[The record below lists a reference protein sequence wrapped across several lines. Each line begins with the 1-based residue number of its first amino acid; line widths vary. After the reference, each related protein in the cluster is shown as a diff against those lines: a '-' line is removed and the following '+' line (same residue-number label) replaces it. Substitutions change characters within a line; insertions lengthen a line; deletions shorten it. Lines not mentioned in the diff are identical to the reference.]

1 MSYKRYGP
9 QTRSGRGWLLGIVI
23 FVLAVALACGGV
35 FLWARTQVSGE
46 ARVMPSVMLGSTD
59 LTGMTRSQVLSALER
74 AGYGGPA
81 GMRLTLRYPGG
92 EQEVTLE
99 ELGLAPD
106 PEEAADR
113 AMAWERSG
121 DLNRDALTWLRSRV
135 RPRVLELELPEPDP
149 AEEPLRA
156 MADSVADTL
165 EREPGKTVVFAD
177 DKAVEITL
185 GASGAHAD
193 REALLELLKEG
204 LSRVLAAQREYDPA
218 YPRGWGD
225 VTVHYAP
232 AEVPAEVPDLEEL
245 YASVASEPV
254 NAVFD
259 ESYQVQA
266 EKAGRGFDL
275 EAAKRLLAAAE
286 PGETVRIPL
295 VYTEPEMTAEALEA
309 LLFRDLLASVDTP
322 LTADGVRTENIRL
335 AAERVNDTILLPG
348 QIFSYNAALGERTEE
363 KGYGPANAYLNGE
376 LVQEVGGGICQLSS
390 ALYWCVLLADEE
402 VLERTN
408 HAYYQTYLPYG
419 FDATV
424 SWGGPDFSFR
434 LRGDYPIR
442 IYARIEDQQLHVE
455 LWGTKLSEGHI
466 ELEYEVNQV
475 VPHGTLYLENKNV
488 RSGSQ
493 VILDYGRDGMTVT
506 TYRAYYDG
514 AGELLERVEEAV
526 NEYASRDAEIIVA
539 VGEKP

>member
-9 QTRSGRGWLLGIVI
+9 QTRSGRGWLLGILI
-23 FVLAVALACGGV
+23 FVLLLVLACGGA
-35 FLWARTQVSGE
+35 FLWAKAQVSGN
-46 ARVMPSVMLGSTD
+46 ARVMPTVRLGDTD
-59 LTGMTRSQVLSALER
+59 LTGLTRSQVQEVLR
-74 AGYGGPA
+74 NAGYGGQA
-81 GMRLTLRYPGG
+81 GRSFTLRYG
-92 EQEVTLE
+92 EEERTVTLE
-99 ELGLAPD
+99 ELGLVPD
-106 PEEAADR
+106 LEAAVDR
-113 AMAWERSG
+113 AMAWERSWNV
-121 DLNRDALTWLRSRV
+121 DRDALTWLRGQV
-135 RPRVLELELPEPDP
+135 RSRVLELEVPVLKPT
-149 AEEPLRA
+149 EEPLA
-156 MADSVADTL
+156 ALCEDVAAAL
-165 EREPGKTVVFAD
+165 EAEPGRTVVFAD
-177 DKAVEITL
+177 EEAIEITL
-185 GASGAHAD
+185 GASGAHVD
-193 REALLELLKEG
+193 KEALLTLLRSVAEN
-204 LSRVLAAQREYDPA
+204 AAGAQGTYTLE
-218 YPRGWGD
+218 
-225 VTVHYAP
+225 YAP
-232 AEVPAEVPDLEEL
+232 EVVPAEAPDLEEL
-245 YASVASEPV
+245 YADLAAEPV

-259 ESYQVQA
+259 ESYQVRP

-295 VYTEPEMTAEALEA
+295 VYTEPEVTAETLEG

-322 LTADGVRTENIRL
+322 LTADEVRTENIRL
-335 AAERVNDTILLPG
+335 AAERVDDTILLPG

-363 KGYGPANAYLNGE
+363 KGYGPANAYLNGD

-442 IYARIEDQQLHVE
+442 IYARIEGNQLHVE
-455 LWGTKLSEGHI
+455 LWGTKLDEGHI
-466 ELEYEVNQV
+466 ELEYEVNEV

-514 AGELLERVEEAV
+514 EGKLLERVEEAV

-539 VGEKP
+539 VGELPR